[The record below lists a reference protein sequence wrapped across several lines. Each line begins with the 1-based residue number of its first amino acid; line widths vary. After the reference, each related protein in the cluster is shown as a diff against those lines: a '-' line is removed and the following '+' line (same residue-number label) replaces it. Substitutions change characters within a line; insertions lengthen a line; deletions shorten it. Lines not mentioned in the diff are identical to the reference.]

1 MKHKLMKKTTLSLI
15 LIPLFLLGCGEAV
28 SKNDTTRILAMGD
41 SLLASHKVSGQAISN
56 GIEKA
61 LGEPVRD
68 RSVLG
73 ARILYAL
80 PISGAAGLSIPK
92 QYRAGEWDW
101 IILNGGGND
110 LWLGCGCILCNG
122 KLNRL
127 VAENGKKGAIPKLV
141 SKLRKTGAKVIY
153 VGYLR
158 TPGRGS
164 PIEHCKDEGD
174 TLEARITVMADQ
186 DEGVY
191 FLSLKELV
199 PHGDLSYHASD
210 RIHPSVKAS
219 KEIGKLVAGIIAE

>member
-1 MKHKLMKKTTLSLI
+1 MKNSFFNLVLL
-15 LIPLFLLGCGEAV
+15 PLFLFGCGESV
-28 SKNDTTRILAMGD
+28 SRNDTPRILAIGD
-41 SLLASHKVSGQAISN
+41 SLLASHKVSGQAITN
-56 GIEKA
+56 TVEKI
-61 LGEPVRD
+61 LDQPVRD

-80 PISGAAGLSIPK
+80 PISGAAGLNIPK

-101 IILNGGGND
+101 VILNGGGND

-127 VAENGKKGAIPKLV
+127 VSDDGKKGAIPKLV
-141 SKLRKTGAKVIY
+141 SKLRNKGAKVIY

-174 TLEARITVMADQ
+174 TLENRITVMADQ

-199 PHGDLSYHASD
+199 PYGDLSYHASD
-210 RIHPSVKAS
+210 RIHPSIKAS
-219 KEIGKLVAGIIAE
+219 KAIGEMVAGIIRPQG

>member
-1 MKHKLMKKTTLSLI
+1 MKKIALSLI
-15 LIPLFLLGCGEAV
+15 LIPLFLFGCGEAV
-28 SKNDTTRILAMGD
+28 SKNETPRILTMGD

-56 GIEKA
+56 SVEKV

-68 RSVLG
+68 QSVLG
-73 ARILYAL
+73 ARVLYAL

-92 QYRAGEWDW
+92 QYRAGDWDW

-127 VAENGKKGAIPKLV
+127 VAKDGKKGAIPKLV
-141 SKLRKTGAKVIY
+141 TKLRKKGSKVIY
-153 VGYLR
+153 IGYLR

-174 TLEARITVMADQ
+174 ILEARITVMAGL
-186 DEGVY
+186 DEGVH

-210 RIHPSVKAS
+210 RIHQSLKAS